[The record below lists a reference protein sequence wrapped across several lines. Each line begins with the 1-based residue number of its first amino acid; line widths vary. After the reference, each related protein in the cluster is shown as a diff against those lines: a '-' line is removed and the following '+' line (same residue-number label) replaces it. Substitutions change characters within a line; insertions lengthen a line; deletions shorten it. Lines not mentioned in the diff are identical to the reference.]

1 MGLAPGTRLGVYE
14 IVGSIGAGGMGEV
27 YRARDSRLGRDVAV
41 KVLPEVLA
49 IDPTALARFER
60 EMQTLAALSNPY
72 IVAIYDVG
80 KEGAIAYAVT
90 ELLDGETLAALVAR
104 GALPIRKTL
113 EYGVQI
119 AKGLAAAHDRGIV
132 HRDLKPANIFVT
144 SAGHIKVL
152 DFGLARSVAA
162 SPADGAT
169 RTDTSPGIVMGTV
182 GYMSPE
188 QARGQVVDHRAD
200 IFAFGCVMY
209 ELITGRRAFQRDS
222 SADTLSAILKEDP
235 PPISQVNAIAPPA
248 LERVVQR
255 CLEKNPEERFQSAR
269 DLAFA
274 LDALSSGGTG
284 AASGAIA
291 AARPRRAPRVA
302 VAAAAMLLLAGAFL
316 LGRALSRPP
325 APGPIAVDRL
335 TFERGTIHTARFTSD
350 GVTFVYGAAW
360 NGAPSKVFIGRTDT
374 GESRPLELPE
384 GDLRSV
390 SRSGEMA
397 VLLAA
402 RYPSSWTPDGT
413 LARGGLLSS
422 SVRTVLEHVRDAD
435 FLPDGTLAVVRR
447 VAGKD
452 RLEVPQG
459 TVVFETPGYI
469 SHVRVSPD
477 GARVGFLEHPL
488 YGDDR
493 GFVAVYEKGQV
504 RRVSVEYGGI
514 EGLAWTRDGNE
525 LWTGGGNEAVWK
537 LVAVDSHAAVPKA
550 RDVYTVPTNVVV
562 YDIDDKGR
570 VLLSSSEVNGS
581 LRGAPADGRERD
593 LSWHGWTLPGAISRD
608 GRMLLSTMA
617 DSKNP
622 NYEVLLRP
630 MDGGS
635 AVTIGAGRAQELSPD
650 GKWALSILPSEP
662 RRVVLLPT
670 GAGESRQLDIGSL
683 DPTGAVFVP
692 PGSLTVVVVGV
703 RNAVPG
709 IAIVDLRSGTRIDLA
724 LPMLRG
730 RVLGGRRFM
739 PTYASPDGSLLAI
752 ATDDGKVLAWKLT
765 PNPATEPRE
774 LASLADNEVFAGWTT
789 DPSRIYVAVWDG
801 LKVHVDSLDI
811 SSGRRTT
818 VRTVTMDD
826 AAGMLMTSP
835 DLLLSADAKA
845 YVVGYTRMLSTL
857 YLVTGLK

>member
-1 MGLAPGTRLGVYE
+1 
-14 IVGSIGAGGMGEV
+14 
-27 YRARDSRLGRDVAV
+27 
-41 KVLPEVLA
+41 
-49 IDPTALARFER
+49 
-60 EMQTLAALSNPY
+60 
-72 IVAIYDVG
+72 
-80 KEGAIAYAVT
+80 
-90 ELLDGETLAALVAR
+90 
-104 GALPIRKTL
+104 
-113 EYGVQI
+113 
-119 AKGLAAAHDRGIV
+119 
-132 HRDLKPANIFVT
+132 
-144 SAGHIKVL
+144 
-152 DFGLARSVAA
+152 
-162 SPADGAT
+162 
-169 RTDTSPGIVMGTV
+169 MGTI

-188 QARGQVVDHRAD
+188 QARGLAVDHRAD

-209 ELITGRRAFQRDS
+209 ELITGRRAFERDNS
-222 SADTLSAILKEDP
+222 VDTLSAILKEDP

-274 LDALSSGGTG
+274 LDALSSGGSG
-284 AASGAIA
+284 AASGAVA
-291 AARPRRAPRVA
+291 VARPRRAPRLA
-302 VAAAAMLLLAGAFL
+302 VAAAAMLLLAGAFV

-325 APGPIAVDRL
+325 TPGPIAVDRL
-335 TFERGTIHTARFTSD
+335 TYERGTIHTARFTSD
-350 GVTFVYGAAW
+350 GETFVYGAAW
-360 NGAPSKVFIGRTDT
+360 NGTPSKVFIGRTDT

-402 RYPSSWTPDGT
+402 RYPTSWTPDGT

-422 SVRTVLEHVRDAD
+422 SVRTVLEHARDAD
-435 FLPDGTLAVVRR
+435 FLADGTLVVVRR
-447 VAGKD
+447 AAGKD

-488 YGDDR
+488 YGDNR

-504 RRVSVEYGGI
+504 RRVSVEYSGI
-514 EGLAWTRDGNE
+514 EGLAWTRDGTE
-525 LWTGGGNEAVWK
+525 LWTSGGNEATWK
-537 LVAVDSHAAVPKA
+537 LVAVDPHAAVPKD
-550 RDVYTVPTNVVV
+550 RDVYTVPTNVVL

-570 VLLSSSEVNGS
+570 VLLSSNEVTGS
-581 LRGAPADGRERD
+581 LRGAPADGREHD

-608 GRMLLSTMA
+608 GRTLLSTMV

-622 NYEVLLRP
+622 NYEVLLRS
-630 MDGGS
+630 MDAGS
-635 AVTIGAGRAQELSPD
+635 AVTIGTGRAQELSPD
-650 GKWALSILPSEP
+650 GKWALSILPAEP
-662 RRVVLLPT
+662 RHVLLLPT
-670 GAGESRQLDIGSL
+670 GAL
-683 DPTGAVFVP
+683 DPTVAVFVP
-692 PGSLTVVVVGV
+692 SGSLTVAVVGV
-703 RNAVPG
+703 RGAVPG
-709 IAIVDLRSGTRIDLA
+709 MAIVDLRSGKRIDLA
-724 LPMLRG
+724 LPMLMG

-752 ATDDGKVLAWKLT
+752 ATDDGRVLAWKLT

-789 DPSRIYVAVWDG
+789 DPSKIYVAAWDG
-801 LKVHVDSLDI
+801 LKVRTDSLDI
-811 SSGRRTT
+811 SSGHRTT
-818 VRTVTMDD
+818 VRTVTIDD
-826 AAGMLMTSP
+826 GAGMLMTAP